1 MAISTDTHVIA
12 MPHKCGSS
20 YVMRVLE
27 SAFGAKK
34 ILEDRHVPM
43 SRIPKDALAG
53 KRVLGI
59 VRNPFHWYV
68 SRWYY
73 VTKTIRKLPSF
84 RNVLEREIYDDQGVF
99 GIRPKDVEKPPYIG
113 SFTWQHVMFHSTKF
127 WRFVKTGDAVK
138 AITVDHVMRL
148 ENIAKELKHEFG
160 EDITGHLKQWRNSYA
175 AADWRKYLDRHCI
188 ELICEADGQL
198 IEHYGYSP

>member
-1 MAISTDTHVIA
+1 
-12 MPHKCGSS
+12 
-20 YVMRVLE
+20 MRVLE

-34 ILEDRHVPM
+34 ILEDRHIPM
-43 SRIPKDALAG
+43 PRIPKDVLAG

-59 VRNPFHWYV
+59 VRNPFQWYV

-73 VTKTIRKLPSF
+73 VTKTMRKLPSF

-99 GIRPKDVEKPPYIG
+99 GKRPKDVEKPPYVG
-113 SFTWQHVMFHSTKF
+113 SFTWQHVMFHSRRF
-127 WRFVKTGDAVK
+127 GRFVNTSDAVQ
-138 AITVDHVMRL
+138 AITVDRMMRL
-148 ENIAKELKHEFG
+148 ENIALELKHEFG
-160 EDITGHLKQWRNSYA
+160 DGVLGHLRQWRNSYTA
-175 AADWRKYLDRHCI
+175 NWRQYLDDHCI